1 MALSS
6 SRGVCGGGGSSS
18 SSRHA
23 VSSRGCGRSISTW
36 SKCTNLL
43 LMPRARLVTLWLAFN
58 LALIAQDPSASVDA
72 ATGGGSML
80 GDVNISA
87 ILDSFS
93 VSYDK
98 RVRPNYG
105 GPPVEVGVTMYV
117 LSISSLSEVK
127 MDFTLDFYFRQFWTD
142 PRLAYRKRPGVET
155 LSVGS
160 EFIKNIWVPDTF
172 FVNEKQSYFHI
183 ATTSNEFIRVHHSGS
198 ITRSIRLT
206 ITASCPMNLQYFPM
220 DRQLCHIEIESFGYT
235 MRDIR
240 YKWNEGPNSVGV
252 SSEVSLPQFKVL
264 GHRQRAMEISLTTGN
279 YSRLAC
285 EIQFVRSMGYYLIQ
299 IYIPS
304 GLIVIISWVSFWLNR
319 NATPARVALGVT
331 TVLTMTTLMSS
342 TNAAL
347 PKISYVK
354 SIDVYLGTCF
364 VMVFASLLEY
374 ATVGYMAK
382 RIQMRKQRFMAIQ
395 KIAEQKK
402 QQLDGVQPPPNP
414 NPSAGDHGHGHAHT
428 HSHAHPH
435 APKQTVSNRPIGFSN
450 MQQNVGTRGCSIVGP
465 LFQEVRFKVHD
476 PKAHSKGGTLENTVN
491 GGRGGPPVGPPGPGQ
506 QGGGGG
512 GGGVGGGGGGGGG
525 GAPEGGDAEAAVP
538 SHLLHPGKVKK
549 DINKLLGITPSDIDK
564 YSRIVF
570 PVCFV
575 CFNLMYWI
583 IYLHVSDVVADDLVL
598 LGEEK

>member
-1 MALSS
+1 MDNMKSFHAASWSFALL
-6 SRGVCGGGGSSS
+6 
-18 SSRHA
+18 A
-23 VSSRGCGRSISTW
+23 AT
-36 SKCTNLL
+36 
-43 LMPRARLVTLWLAFN
+43 VTLLPATHRAPF
-58 LALIAQDPSASVDA
+58 AQA

-142 PRLAYRKRPGVET
+142 PRLAFKKQTGVET

-183 ATTSNEFIRVHHSGS
+183 ATTSNEFIRIHHSGS

-240 YKWNEGPNSVGV
+240 YKWNAGQQSVGISNEVELPQFRVLGHRQRHSTIHLSTVGYTMRDIRYKWNEGPNSVGV
-252 SSEVSLPQFKVL
+252 SNEVSLPQFKVL

-382 RIQMRKQRFMAIQ
+382 RIQMRKNRFQ
-395 KIAEQKK
+395 KIAESMKAARENPVPP
-402 QQLDGVQPPPNP
+402 GVP
-414 NPSAGDHGHGHAHT
+414 GDHGD
-428 HSHAHPH
+428 H
-435 APKQTVSNRPIGFSN
+435 APKQTWSRV
-450 MQQNVGTRGCSIVGP
+450 V
-465 LFQEVRFKVHD
+465 QEVRFKVHD
-476 PKAHSKGGTLENTVN
+476 PKAHSKGGTLENTIN
-491 GGRGGPPVGPPGPGQ
+491 GR
-506 QGGGGG
+506 
-512 GGGVGGGGGGGGG
+512 
-525 GAPEGGDAEAAVP
+525 ADEEAAP
-538 SHLLHPGKVKK
+538 APQHLIHPGK
-549 DINKLLGITPSDIDK
+549 DISKLYGITPSDIDK

-583 IYLHVSDVVADDLVL
+583 IYLHISDVVADDLVL
-598 LGEEK
+598 LEEAK

>member
-1 MALSS
+1 MSDSAMDKLIKLTPCTRTPLLTIWLAINMALIVQEQ
-6 SRGVCGGGGSSS
+6 G
-18 SSRHA
+18 HK
-23 VSSRGCGRSISTW
+23 RSTTVQS
-36 SKCTNLL
+36 
-43 LMPRARLVTLWLAFN
+43 
-58 LALIAQDPSASVDA
+58 

-402 QQLDGVQPPPNP
+402 QQLDGVQQQANPNP
-414 NPSAGDHGHGHAHT
+414 NVGGGPGPEHGHGHGHHA
-428 HSHAHPH
+428 HSHGHPH

-450 MQQNVGTRGCSIVGP
+450 IQQNVGTRGCSIVGP

-491 GGRGGPPVGPPGPGQ
+491 GGRGGPQSHGPGPAPGGAGPGGGA
-506 QGGGGG
+506 GGGGG
-512 GGGVGGGGGGGGG
+512 GPPD
-525 GAPEGGDAEAAVP
+525 AGGDPEAAVP
-538 SHLLHPGKVKK
+538 AHLLHPGKVKK

-598 LGEEK
+598 LGEE

>member
-1 MALSS
+1 MTTM
-6 SRGVCGGGGSSS
+6 GSF
-18 SSRHA
+18 HA
-23 VSSRGCGRSISTW
+23 ASGSLV
-36 SKCTNLL
+36 LL
-43 LMPRARLVTLWLAFN
+43 AATAVLLPATHRAPFAY
-58 LALIAQDPSASVDA
+58 A

-117 LSISSLSEVK
+117 LSISSVSEVL

-142 PRLAYRKRPGVET
+142 PRLAFKQRTGVET

-183 ATTSNEFIRVHHSGS
+183 ATTSNEFIRIHHSGS

-252 SSEVSLPQFKVL
+252 SNEVSLPQFKVL

-382 RIQMRKQRFMAIQ
+382 RIQMRKNRFQ
-395 KIAEQKK
+395 KIAESMKAASENP
-402 QQLDGVQPPPNP
+402 GPPRVP
-414 NPSAGDHGHGHAHT
+414 GDHGD
-428 HSHAHPH
+428 H
-435 APKQTVSNRPIGFSN
+435 APKQT
-450 MQQNVGTRGCSIVGP
+450 
-465 LFQEVRFKVHD
+465 VRFKVHD
-476 PKAHSKGGTLENTVN
+476 PKAHSKGGTLENTIN
-491 GGRGGPPVGPPGPGQ
+491 GRADEETA
-506 QGGGGG
+506 
-512 GGGVGGGGGGGGG
+512 
-525 GAPEGGDAEAAVP
+525 GAPQ
-538 SHLLHPGKVKK
+538 HIIHPGK
-549 DINKLLGITPSDIDK
+549 DITKLYGITPSDIDK

-583 IYLHVSDVVADDLVL
+583 IYLHISDVVADDLVL
-598 LGEEK
+598 LEEAK

>member
-1 MALSS
+1 MRSALAS
-6 SRGVCGGGGSSS
+6 
-18 SSRHA
+18 
-23 VSSRGCGRSISTW
+23 W
-36 SKCTNLL
+36 
-43 LMPRARLVTLWLAFN
+43 AF
-58 LALIAQDPSASVDA
+58 LTIAIAATLIAPSTRAPFAQA
-72 ATGGGSML
+72 AAGSGGSML

-117 LSISSLSEVK
+117 LSISSVSEVL

-142 PRLAYRKRPGVET
+142 PRLAFRKQKGVET

-183 ATTSNEFIRVHHSGS
+183 ATTSNEFIRIHHSGS

-240 YKWNEGPNSVGV
+240 YKWNAGPKSVGIAN
-252 SSEVSLPQFKVL
+252 EVQLPQFRVL
-264 GHRQRAMEISLTTGN
+264 GHRQRATEINLSTGN

-382 RIQMRKQRFMAIQ
+382 RIQMRKNRFLAIQ
-395 KIAEQKK
+395 KLAQEQNQKTEPH
-402 QQLDGVQPPPNP
+402 PPG
-414 NPSAGDHGHGHAHT
+414 GD
-428 HSHAHPH
+428 PDH
-435 APKQTVSNRPIGFSN
+435 APKQTRKKGHQVQMRDPSIISSYAATLPPSKAVHQERRQQ
-450 MQQNVGTRGCSIVGP
+450 MQQTRDPTSIYAATLPPPKPVHP
-465 LFQEVRFKVHD
+465 ERRQQMQQTEVRYKVHD
-476 PKAHSKGGTLENTVN
+476 PKAHFKGGKLENTINGKADDELPPLPPHILKPSNNICGITPSGIDMYSRIVFPEVRYKVHDPKAHFKGGTLENTIN
-491 GGRGGPPVGPPGPGQ
+491 GK
-506 QGGGGG
+506 
-512 GGGVGGGGGGGGG
+512 
-525 GAPEGGDAEAAVP
+525 ADEEGG
-538 SHLLHPGKVKK
+538 LLKGKEK
-549 DINKLLGITPSDIDK
+549 DYNHIYGITPSGIDM

-583 IYLHVSDVVADDLVL
+583 IYLHISDVVADDLVFL
-598 LGEEK
+598 EKDK

>member
-1 MALSS
+1 MTTM
-6 SRGVCGGGGSSS
+6 GSF
-18 SSRHA
+18 HA
-23 VSSRGCGRSISTW
+23 VSASFV
-36 SKCTNLL
+36 LL
-43 LMPRARLVTLWLAFN
+43 
-58 LALIAQDPSASVDA
+58 A
-72 ATGGGSML
+72 ATIVLLPVTHRAPFAYAAESGGSML

-93 VSYDK
+93 ISYDK

-142 PRLAYRKRPGVET
+142 PRLAFKKRQGVET

-183 ATTSNEFIRVHHSGS
+183 ATTSNEFIRIHHSGS

-252 SSEVSLPQFKVL
+252 SNEVSLPQFKVL

-382 RIQMRKQRFMAIQ
+382 RIQMRKNRFQ
-395 KIAEQKK
+395 KIAESMKAASENP
-402 QQLDGVQPPPNP
+402 GPPRVP
-414 NPSAGDHGHGHAHT
+414 GDHGD
-428 HSHAHPH
+428 H
-435 APKQTVSNRPIGFSN
+435 APKQT
-450 MQQNVGTRGCSIVGP
+450 
-465 LFQEVRFKVHD
+465 EVRFKVHD
-476 PKAHSKGGTLENTVN
+476 PKAHSKGGTLENTIN
-491 GGRGGPPVGPPGPGQ
+491 GRADEETAS
-506 QGGGGG
+506 
-512 GGGVGGGGGGGGG
+512 
-525 GAPEGGDAEAAVP
+525 APQ
-538 SHLLHPGKVKK
+538 HIIHPGK
-549 DINKLLGITPSDIDK
+549 DITKLYGITPSDIDK

-583 IYLHVSDVVADDLVL
+583 IYLHISDVVADDLVL
-598 LGEEK
+598 LEEAK

>member
-1 MALSS
+1 MSDSRMDKLARMAPLP
-6 SRGVCGGGGSSS
+6 R
-18 SSRHA
+18 
-23 VSSRGCGRSISTW
+23 TP
-36 SKCTNLL
+36 LL
-43 LMPRARLVTLWLAFN
+43 TIWLAIN
-58 LALIAQDPSASVDA
+58 MALIAQETGHKRIHTVQA

-117 LSISSLSEVK
+117 LSISSVSEVL

-402 QQLDGVQPPPNP
+402 QQLDGANQQQANPNP
-414 NPSAGDHGHGHAHT
+414 NANVGGPGGVGVGPGGPVGPGGGGVNVGVGMGMGPEHGHGHGHHA
-428 HSHAHPH
+428 HSHGHPH
-435 APKQTVSNRPIGFSN
+435 APKQT
-450 MQQNVGTRGCSIVGP
+450 
-465 LFQEVRFKVHD
+465 VRFKVHD

-491 GGRGGPPVGPPGPGQ
+491 GGRGGPQSHGPGPGQ
-506 QGGGGG
+506 GGGPP
-512 GGGVGGGGGGGGG
+512 GGGGGGGGG
-525 GAPEGGDAEAAVP
+525 GGPPEGGGDPEAAVP
-538 SHLLHPGKVKK
+538 AHLLHPGKVKKVK

-598 LGEEK
+598 LGEE

>member
-1 MALSS
+1 MGH
-6 SRGVCGGGGSSS
+6 SRVVWP
-18 SSRHA
+18 A
-23 VSSRGCGRSISTW
+23 V
-36 SKCTNLL
+36 L
-43 LMPRARLVTLWLAFN
+43 
-58 LALIAQDPSASVDA
+58 LALALPWASAVGPGESYLDR
-72 ATGGGSML
+72 
-80 GDVNISA
+80 DVNISA

-142 PRLAYRKRPGVET
+142 PRLAFRKRPGVET

-183 ATTSNEFIRVHHSGS
+183 ATTSNEFIRIHHSGS

-240 YKWNEGPNSVGV
+240 YKWNSGVKSVGI
-252 SSEVSLPQFKVL
+252 SNEVELPQFRVL
-264 GHRQRAMEISLTTGN
+264 GHRQRATVINLTTGN

-382 RIQMRKQRFMAIQ
+382 RIQMRKNRFLAIQ

-402 QQLDGVQPPPNP
+402 LNVDGGPD
-414 NPSAGDHGHGHAHT
+414 SD
-428 HSHAHPH
+428 H
-435 APKQTVSNRPIGFSN
+435 APKQT
-450 MQQNVGTRGCSIVGP
+450 
-465 LFQEVRFKVHD
+465 VRFKVHD
-476 PKAHSKGGTLENTVN
+476 PKAHSKGGTLESTVN
-491 GGRGGPPVGPPGPGQ
+491 GGRGG
-506 QGGGGG
+506 GGG
-512 GGGVGGGGGGGGG
+512 
-525 GAPEGGDAEAAVP
+525 PDEEAAAP
-538 SHLLHPGKVKK
+538 IPQHIIHPNK
-549 DINKLLGITPSDIDK
+549 DINKLYGITPSDIDK

-583 IYLHVSDVVADDLVL
+583 IYLHISDVVADDLVL
-598 LGEEK
+598 LEEDK

>member
-1 MALSS
+1 MGH
-6 SRGVCGGGGSSS
+6 SRVVWP
-18 SSRHA
+18 A
-23 VSSRGCGRSISTW
+23 V
-36 SKCTNLL
+36 L
-43 LMPRARLVTLWLAFN
+43 
-58 LALIAQDPSASVDA
+58 LALALKWA
-72 ATGGGSML
+72 AAGTPDKYM

-117 LSISSLSEVK
+117 LSISSVSEVL

-142 PRLAYRKRPGVET
+142 PRLAFRKRPGVEQ

-172 FVNEKQSYFHI
+172 FVNEKQSYFHT
-183 ATTSNEFIRVHHSGS
+183 ATTSNEFIRIRHSGT
-198 ITRSIRLT
+198 ITRSMRLT

-240 YKWNEGPNSVGV
+240 YKWNSGSESIGISDGV
-252 SSEVSLPQFKVL
+252 ELPQFRVL
-264 GHRQRAMEISLTTGN
+264 GHRQRETIAYLSTGN

-382 RIQMRKQRFMAIQ
+382 RIQMRKNRFLAIQ

-402 QQLDGVQPPPNP
+402 LNVDGPD
-414 NPSAGDHGHGHAHT
+414 GD
-428 HSHAHPH
+428 H
-435 APKQTVSNRPIGFSN
+435 APKQT
-450 MQQNVGTRGCSIVGP
+450 
-465 LFQEVRFKVHD
+465 EVRFKVHD
-476 PKAHSKGGTLENTVN
+476 PKAHSKGGTLESTVN
-491 GGRGGPPVGPPGPGQ
+491 GGRGGGGPD
-506 QGGGGG
+506 
-512 GGGVGGGGGGGGG
+512 
-525 GAPEGGDAEAAVP
+525 EEAAAP
-538 SHLLHPGKVKK
+538 IPQHIIHPGK
-549 DINKLLGITPSDIDK
+549 DINKLYGITPSDIDK

-583 IYLHVSDVVADDLVL
+583 IYLHISDVVADDLVL
-598 LGEEK
+598 LGEDK

>member
-1 MALSS
+1 
-6 SRGVCGGGGSSS
+6 
-18 SSRHA
+18 
-23 VSSRGCGRSISTW
+23 
-36 SKCTNLL
+36 
-43 LMPRARLVTLWLAFN
+43 
-58 LALIAQDPSASVDA
+58 
-72 ATGGGSML
+72 ML

-127 MDFTLDFYFRQFWTD
+127 MKMKTNKFTKPNKRVCVYVAGPPVEVGVTMYVLSISSVSEVLMDFTLDFYFRQFWTD

-220 DRQLCHIEIESFGYT
+220 DRQLCHIEIEIGYT

-252 SSEVSLPQFKVL
+252 SNEVSLPQFKVL

-382 RIQMRKQRFMAIQ
+382 RIQMRKQRFMTIQ
-395 KIAEQKK
+395 KMAEQKK
-402 QQLDGVQPPPNP
+402 QQQLDGVQQPPNP
-414 NPSAGDHGHGHAHT
+414 NPNTGVDHGGHGHGHGH
-428 HSHAHPH
+428 HSHGHPH
-435 APKQTVSNRPIGFSN
+435 VPKQTVSNRPIGFQN
-450 MQQNVGTRGCSIVGP
+450 IQQNVGARGCSIVGP

-491 GGRGGPPVGPPGPGQ
+491 GGRGGPPVGPHGPGP

-512 GGGVGGGGGGGGG
+512 GGPPGGGGGGGGG
-525 GAPEGGDAEAAVP
+525 GAPPEGGDAEAAVP
-538 SHLLHPGKVKK
+538 AHLLHPGKVKK

-598 LGEEK
+598 LGEE

>member
-1 MALSS
+1 MSLTIEVPHAKSPSL
-6 SRGVCGGGGSSS
+6 GVL
-18 SSRHA
+18 
-23 VSSRGCGRSISTW
+23 I
-36 SKCTNLL
+36 L
-43 LMPRARLVTLWLAFN
+43 TLN
-58 LALIAQDPSASVDA
+58 LALFLPQTINRTPPYVLAG
-72 ATGGGSML
+72 TGGGSML

-93 VSYDK
+93 VGYDK

-183 ATTSNEFIRVHHSGS
+183 ATTSNEFIRIHHSGS

-264 GHRQRAMEISLTTGN
+264 GHRQRAMEISLTT
-279 YSRLAC
+279 
-285 EIQFVRSMGYYLIQ
+285 
-299 IYIPS
+299 
-304 GLIVIISWVSFWLNR
+304 
-319 NATPARVALGVT
+319 
-331 TVLTMTTLMSS
+331 
-342 TNAAL
+342 
-347 PKISYVK
+347 
-354 SIDVYLGTCF
+354 
-364 VMVFASLLEY
+364 EY

-402 QQLDGVQPPPNP
+402 QQAADANHPPPP
-414 NPSAGDHGHGHAHT
+414 PPVASDHSHGHGHGHSHT
-428 HSHAHPH
+428 HQHT
-435 APKQTVSNRPIGFSN
+435 PKQQMGSRSGT
-450 MQQNVGTRGCSIVGP
+450 MQNVPPNMGSRGCSIVGP

-476 PKAHSKGGTLENTVN
+476 PKAHSKGGTLENTIN
-491 GGRGGPPVGPPGPGQ
+491 GGRGGGQ
-506 QGGGGG
+506 PGGGGG
-512 GGGVGGGGGGGGG
+512 GGPPGGPPGGGGGGPDEESV
-525 GAPEGGDAEAAVP
+525 APQ
-538 SHLLHPGKVKK
+538 HLIHPGK

>member
-1 MALSS
+1 MSLTIEVPHAKSPSL
-6 SRGVCGGGGSSS
+6 GVL
-18 SSRHA
+18 
-23 VSSRGCGRSISTW
+23 I
-36 SKCTNLL
+36 L
-43 LMPRARLVTLWLAFN
+43 TLN
-58 LALIAQDPSASVDA
+58 LALFLPQTINRTPPYVLAG
-72 ATGGGSML
+72 TGGGSML

-93 VSYDK
+93 VGYDK

-183 ATTSNEFIRVHHSGS
+183 ATTSNEFIRIHHSGS

-402 QQLDGVQPPPNP
+402 QQQADANHPPPP
-414 NPSAGDHGHGHAHT
+414 PPVASDHSHGHGHGHSHT
-428 HSHAHPH
+428 HQHT
-435 APKQTVSNRPIGFSN
+435 PKQQMGSRSGT
-450 MQQNVGTRGCSIVGP
+450 MQNVPPNMGSRGCSIVGP

-476 PKAHSKGGTLENTVN
+476 PKAHSKGGTLENTIN
-491 GGRGGPPVGPPGPGQ
+491 GGRGGGQ
-506 QGGGGG
+506 PGGGGG
-512 GGGVGGGGGGGGG
+512 GGPPGGPPGGGGGGPDEESA
-525 GAPEGGDAEAAVP
+525 APQ
-538 SHLLHPGKVKK
+538 HLIHPGK

>member
-1 MALSS
+1 MSDSMLY
-6 SRGVCGGGGSSS
+6 RKFD
-18 SSRHA
+18 
-23 VSSRGCGRSISTW
+23 TF
-36 SKCTNLL
+36 
-43 LMPRARLVTLWLAFN
+43 MPRSRIITLWLAFN
-58 LALIAQDPSASVDA
+58 LAMFLQEPKKQITTVNA
-72 ATGGGSML
+72 ATAGGSML

-252 SSEVSLPQFKVL
+252 SNEVSLPQFKVL

-382 RIQMRKQRFMAIQ
+382 RIQMRKQRFMTIQ
-395 KIAEQKK
+395 KMAEQKK
-402 QQLDGVQPPPNP
+402 QQQLDGVQQPPNP
-414 NPSAGDHGHGHAHT
+414 NPNTGVDHGGHGHGHGH
-428 HSHAHPH
+428 HSHGHPH
-435 APKQTVSNRPIGFSN
+435 VPKQT
-450 MQQNVGTRGCSIVGP
+450 
-465 LFQEVRFKVHD
+465 VRFKVHD

-491 GGRGGPPVGPPGPGQ
+491 GGRGGPPVGPHGPGP

-512 GGGVGGGGGGGGG
+512 GGPPGGGGGGGGG
-525 GAPEGGDAEAAVP
+525 GAPPEGGDAEAAVP
-538 SHLLHPGKVKK
+538 AHLLHPGKVKK

-598 LGEEK
+598 LGEE

>member
-1 MALSS
+1 
-6 SRGVCGGGGSSS
+6 
-18 SSRHA
+18 
-23 VSSRGCGRSISTW
+23 
-36 SKCTNLL
+36 
-43 LMPRARLVTLWLAFN
+43 
-58 LALIAQDPSASVDA
+58 
-72 ATGGGSML
+72 ML

-93 VSYDK
+93 VGYDK

-183 ATTSNEFIRVHHSGS
+183 ATTSNEFIRIHHSGS

-402 QQLDGVQPPPNP
+402 QQAADANHPPPP
-414 NPSAGDHGHGHAHT
+414 PPVASDHSHGHGHGHSHT
-428 HSHAHPH
+428 HQHT
-435 APKQTVSNRPIGFSN
+435 PKQQMGSRSGTMSNVPPN
-450 MQQNVGTRGCSIVGP
+450 MGSRGCSIVGP

-476 PKAHSKGGTLENTVN
+476 PKAHSKGGTLENTIN
-491 GGRGGPPVGPPGPGQ
+491 GGRGGGQPGGGGGGPPGGPP
-506 QGGGGG
+506 GGGGG
-512 GGGVGGGGGGGGG
+512 GGPDEESA
-525 GAPEGGDAEAAVP
+525 APQ
-538 SHLLHPGKVKK
+538 HLIHPGKVGK

-598 LGEEK
+598 LGEDK

>member
-1 MALSS
+1 MMLCP
-6 SRGVCGGGGSSS
+6 GVEDEDAIWRQGN
-18 SSRHA
+18 A
-23 VSSRGCGRSISTW
+23 
-36 SKCTNLL
+36 
-43 LMPRARLVTLWLAFN
+43 
-58 LALIAQDPSASVDA
+58 PSASALRLSPMVLGQHLRDSAIKPIKKIPFEGFINRVLLMWWYRGEDRMQCHAASWSFALLA
-72 ATGGGSML
+72 ATVALLPATHRSPFVYAAAVGGSML

-93 VSYDK
+93 ISYDK

-142 PRLAYRKRPGVET
+142 PRLAFTKRPGVET

-160 EFIKNIWVPDTF
+160 ELIKNIWVPDTF

-183 ATTSNEFIRVHHSGS
+183 ATTSNEFIRIHHSGS

-240 YKWNEGPNSVGV
+240 YKWHDGSKSVSIASEVELPQFRVLGHRQRERTIGLTTVGYTMRDIRYKWNEGPNSVGV
-252 SSEVSLPQFKVL
+252 SNEVSLPQFKVL

-374 ATVGYMAK
+374 ATVGYIAK
-382 RIQMRKQRFMAIQ
+382 RIAMRKSRLQ
-395 KIAEQKK
+395 KIAESVELARKNPVP
-402 QQLDGVQPPPNP
+402 GVP
-414 NPSAGDHGHGHAHT
+414 GDHGD
-428 HSHAHPH
+428 H
-435 APKQTVSNRPIGFSN
+435 APKQT
-450 MQQNVGTRGCSIVGP
+450 
-465 LFQEVRFKVHD
+465 EVRFKVND
-476 PKAHSKGGTLENTVN
+476 PKAHSKGGTLENTIN
-491 GGRGGPPVGPPGPGQ
+491 GRADEEAPPVPQ
-506 QGGGGG
+506 
-512 GGGVGGGGGGGGG
+512 
-525 GAPEGGDAEAAVP
+525 
-538 SHLLHPGKVKK
+538 HFIHPGK
-549 DINKLLGITPSDIDK
+549 DITKLYGTPCITPSDIDK

-583 IYLHVSDVVADDLVL
+583 IYLHISDVVADDLVL
-598 LGEEK
+598 LEEAK

>member
-1 MALSS
+1 MRPHSSALLA
-6 SRGVCGGGGSSS
+6 RGLAC
-18 SSRHA
+18 
-23 VSSRGCGRSISTW
+23 C
-36 SKCTNLL
+36 
-43 LMPRARLVTLWLAFN
+43 LVLGLAF
-58 LALIAQDPSASVDA
+58 LDPKRWAAQAVGA
-72 ATGGGSML
+72 NGGSML

-87 ILDSFS
+87 ILDSLS
-93 VSYDK
+93 VGYDK

-105 GPPVEVGVTMYV
+105 GTPVEVGITMYVLSISSLSEVQMPERSGVIRSRPLFARPPTVATALTLRDHSDVTGPPVEVGVTMYV
-117 LSISSLSEVK
+117 LSISSVSEVL
-127 MDFTLDFYFRQFWTD
+127 MDFTLDFYFRQFWKD
-142 PRLAYRKRPGVET
+142 PRLSFRKRPGVEQ

-160 EFIKNIWVPDTF
+160 DFIKSIWVPDTF

-183 ATTSNEFIRVHHSGS
+183 ATTSNEFIRIHHTGS

-220 DRQLCHIEIESFGYT
+220 DRQLCNIEIESFGYT

-252 SSEVSLPQFKVL
+252 SNEVSLPQFKVL
-264 GHRQRAMEISLTTGN
+264 GHRQRAHEISLTTGN

-382 RIQMRKQRFMAIQ
+382 RIQMRKNRFMAIQ
-395 KIAEQKK
+395 KIAESKK
-402 QQLDGVQPPPNP
+402 VNLDTANPPGPP
-414 NPSAGDHGHGHAHT
+414 GDG
-428 HSHAHPH
+428 
-435 APKQTVSNRPIGFSN
+435 PKQTITF
-450 MQQNVGTRGCSIVGP
+450 GP
-465 LFQEVRFKVHD
+465 REPTECLANPF
-476 PKAHSKGGTLENTVN
+476 
-491 GGRGGPPVGPPGPGQ
+491 
-506 QGGGGG
+506 
-512 GGGVGGGGGGGGG
+512 
-525 GAPEGGDAEAAVP
+525 
-538 SHLLHPGKVKK
+538 
-549 DINKLLGITPSDIDK
+549 
-564 YSRIVF
+564 
-570 PVCFV
+570 
-575 CFNLMYWI
+575 
-583 IYLHVSDVVADDLVL
+583 
-598 LGEEK
+598 

>member
-1 MALSS
+1 MKRLTLISALGITILLHATSVK
-6 SRGVCGGGGSSS
+6 GTGGGG
-18 SSRHA
+18 
-23 VSSRGCGRSISTW
+23 
-36 SKCTNLL
+36 
-43 LMPRARLVTLWLAFN
+43 MF
-58 LALIAQDPSASVDA
+58 
-72 ATGGGSML
+72 

-93 VSYDK
+93 ISYDK

-142 PRLAYRKRPGVET
+142 PRLAYKKRPGVET

-183 ATTSNEFIRVHHSGS
+183 ATTSNEFIRIHYSGS

-382 RIQMRKQRFMAIQ
+382 RIQMRKQRFMTIQ
-395 KIAEQKK
+395 KIASEKK
-402 QQLDGVQPPPNP
+402 LPPECPPVDTHTLTKMNTLGRCQLGR
-414 NPSAGDHGHGHAHT
+414 PS
-428 HSHAHPH
+428 
-435 APKQTVSNRPIGFSN
+435 
-450 MQQNVGTRGCSIVGP
+450 
-465 LFQEVRFKVHD
+465 EVRFKVHD
-476 PKAHSKGGTLENTVN
+476 PKAHSKGAILENTLN
-491 GGRGGPPVGPPGPGQ
+491 GGRNAEEEPPVPPPQ
-506 QGGGGG
+506 
-512 GGGVGGGGGGGGG
+512 
-525 GAPEGGDAEAAVP
+525 
-538 SHLLHPGKVKK
+538 LLQPGK
-549 DINKLLGITPSDIDK
+549 DISKLLGMTPSDIDK

-598 LGEEK
+598 LEEDK

>member
-1 MALSS
+1 MRSPHAISWSVALLAAT
-6 SRGVCGGGGSSS
+6 
-18 SSRHA
+18 A
-23 VSSRGCGRSISTW
+23 V
-36 SKCTNLL
+36 
-43 LMPRARLVTLWLAFN
+43 LMPATHRMPFAH
-58 LALIAQDPSASVDA
+58 A
-72 ATGGGSML
+72 AGGGSML

-142 PRLAYRKRPGVET
+142 PRLAFKKRAGVEI

-172 FVNEKQSYFHI
+172 FVNEKQSYFHV
-183 ATTSNEFIRVHHSGS
+183 ATTSNEFIRIHHTGS

-220 DRQLCHIEIESFGYT
+220 DRQLCNIEIESFGYT

-240 YKWNEGPNSVGV
+240 YKWNSGLQSVGISSEVELPQFRVLGHRQRQTTIHLSTVGYTMRDIRYKWNEGLASVGV
-252 SSEVSLPQFKVL
+252 SNDVSLPQFKVL

-382 RIQMRKQRFMAIQ
+382 RIQMRKNRFA
-395 KIAEQKK
+395 KIAESMKAARENPGPP
-402 QQLDGVQPPPNP
+402 GVP
-414 NPSAGDHGHGHAHT
+414 GDHGD
-428 HSHAHPH
+428 H
-435 APKQTVSNRPIGFSN
+435 APKQT
-450 MQQNVGTRGCSIVGP
+450 
-465 LFQEVRFKVHD
+465 EVRFKVHD
-476 PKAHSKGGTLENTVN
+476 PKAHSKGGTLENTIN
-491 GGRGGPPVGPPGPGQ
+491 GRADEEAPPPPQ
-506 QGGGGG
+506 
-512 GGGVGGGGGGGGG
+512 
-525 GAPEGGDAEAAVP
+525 
-538 SHLLHPGKVKK
+538 HLIHPGK
-549 DINKLLGITPSDIDK
+549 DISKLYAQEEAHSALQTFPKPTKHTILGITPSDIDK

-583 IYLHVSDVVADDLVL
+583 IYLHISDVVADDLVL
-598 LGEEK
+598 LEEAK

>member
-1 MALSS
+1 MSDSAMDKLIKLTPCTRTPLLTIWLAINMALIVQEQ
-6 SRGVCGGGGSSS
+6 GPK
-18 SSRHA
+18 
-23 VSSRGCGRSISTW
+23 RSTTVQS
-36 SKCTNLL
+36 
-43 LMPRARLVTLWLAFN
+43 
-58 LALIAQDPSASVDA
+58 

-402 QQLDGVQPPPNP
+402 QQLDGVQQQANPNP
-414 NPSAGDHGHGHAHT
+414 NVGGGPGPEHGHGHGHHA
-428 HSHAHPH
+428 HSHGHPH

-450 MQQNVGTRGCSIVGP
+450 IQQNVGTRGCSIVGP

-491 GGRGGPPVGPPGPGQ
+491 GGRGGPQSHGPGPAPGGAGPGGGA
-506 QGGGGG
+506 GGGGG
-512 GGGVGGGGGGGGG
+512 GPPD
-525 GAPEGGDAEAAVP
+525 AGGDPEAAVP
-538 SHLLHPGKVKK
+538 AHLLHPGKVKKVK

-598 LGEEK
+598 LGEE

>member
-1 MALSS
+1 MMSIHAASWSFALLAAT
-6 SRGVCGGGGSSS
+6 V
-18 SSRHA
+18 A
-23 VSSRGCGRSISTW
+23 
-36 SKCTNLL
+36 LL
-43 LMPRARLVTLWLAFN
+43 PATHRAPF
-58 LALIAQDPSASVDA
+58 AQA
-72 ATGGGSML
+72 ATGGGNML

-117 LSISSLSEVK
+117 LSISSVSEVL

-142 PRLAYRKRPGVET
+142 PRLAFKQRTGVET

-183 ATTSNEFIRVHHSGS
+183 ATTSNEFIRIHHSGS

-252 SSEVSLPQFKVL
+252 SNEVSLPQFKVL

-382 RIQMRKQRFMAIQ
+382 RIQMRKNRFQ
-395 KIAEQKK
+395 KIAESMKAARENPGPP
-402 QQLDGVQPPPNP
+402 GVP
-414 NPSAGDHGHGHAHT
+414 GDHGD
-428 HSHAHPH
+428 H
-435 APKQTVSNRPIGFSN
+435 APKQT
-450 MQQNVGTRGCSIVGP
+450 
-465 LFQEVRFKVHD
+465 EVRFKVHD
-476 PKAHSKGGTLENTVN
+476 PKAHSKGGTLENTIN
-491 GGRGGPPVGPPGPGQ
+491 GR
-506 QGGGGG
+506 
-512 GGGVGGGGGGGGG
+512 
-525 GAPEGGDAEAAVP
+525 ADEEAAP
-538 SHLLHPGKVKK
+538 APQHLIHPGK
-549 DINKLLGITPSDIDK
+549 DISKLYGITPSDIDK

-583 IYLHVSDVVADDLVL
+583 IYLHISDVVADDLVL
-598 LGEEK
+598 LEEAK

>member
-1 MALSS
+1 MSDSMLY
-6 SRGVCGGGGSSS
+6 RKFD
-18 SSRHA
+18 
-23 VSSRGCGRSISTW
+23 TF
-36 SKCTNLL
+36 
-43 LMPRARLVTLWLAFN
+43 MPRSRIITLWLAFN
-58 LALIAQDPSASVDA
+58 LAMFLQEPKKQITTVNA
-72 ATGGGSML
+72 ATAGGSML

-117 LSISSLSEVK
+117 LSISSVSEVL

-252 SSEVSLPQFKVL
+252 SNEVSLPQFKVL

-382 RIQMRKQRFMAIQ
+382 RIQMRKQRFMTIQ
-395 KIAEQKK
+395 KMAEQKK
-402 QQLDGVQPPPNP
+402 QQQLDGVQQPPNP
-414 NPSAGDHGHGHAHT
+414 NPNTGVDHGGHGHGHGH
-428 HSHAHPH
+428 HSHGHPH
-435 APKQTVSNRPIGFSN
+435 VPKQT
-450 MQQNVGTRGCSIVGP
+450 
-465 LFQEVRFKVHD
+465 VRFKVHD

-491 GGRGGPPVGPPGPGQ
+491 GGRGGPPVGPHGPGP

-512 GGGVGGGGGGGGG
+512 GGPPGGGGGGGGG
-525 GAPEGGDAEAAVP
+525 GAPPEGGDAEAAVP
-538 SHLLHPGKVKK
+538 AHLLHPGKVKK

-598 LGEEK
+598 LGEE

>member
-1 MALSS
+1 MMSIHAASWSFALLAAT
-6 SRGVCGGGGSSS
+6 V
-18 SSRHA
+18 A
-23 VSSRGCGRSISTW
+23 
-36 SKCTNLL
+36 LL
-43 LMPRARLVTLWLAFN
+43 PATHRAPF
-58 LALIAQDPSASVDA
+58 AQA
-72 ATGGGSML
+72 ATGGGNML

-117 LSISSLSEVK
+117 LSISSVSEVL

-142 PRLAYRKRPGVET
+142 PRLAFKQRTGVET

-183 ATTSNEFIRVHHSGS
+183 ATTSNEFIRIHHSGS

-240 YKWNEGPNSVGV
+240 YKWNAGLQSVGI
-252 SSEVSLPQFKVL
+252 SNEVELPQFRVL
-264 GHRQRAMEISLTTGN
+264 GHRQRHSTIHLSTGN

-382 RIQMRKQRFMAIQ
+382 RIQMRKNRFQ
-395 KIAEQKK
+395 KIAESMKAARENPGPP
-402 QQLDGVQPPPNP
+402 GVP
-414 NPSAGDHGHGHAHT
+414 GDHGD
-428 HSHAHPH
+428 H
-435 APKQTVSNRPIGFSN
+435 APKQT
-450 MQQNVGTRGCSIVGP
+450 
-465 LFQEVRFKVHD
+465 EVRFKVHD
-476 PKAHSKGGTLENTVN
+476 PKAHSKGGTLENTIN
-491 GGRGGPPVGPPGPGQ
+491 GR
-506 QGGGGG
+506 
-512 GGGVGGGGGGGGG
+512 
-525 GAPEGGDAEAAVP
+525 ADEEAAP
-538 SHLLHPGKVKK
+538 APQHLIHPGK
-549 DINKLLGITPSDIDK
+549 DISKLYGITPSDIDK

-583 IYLHVSDVVADDLVL
+583 IYLHISDVVADDLVL
-598 LGEEK
+598 LEEAK

>member
-1 MALSS
+1 MRSFHAASWSFALLAATVALLPATHRAPFAQAAS
-6 SRGVCGGGGSSS
+6 GGG
-18 SSRHA
+18 
-23 VSSRGCGRSISTW
+23 
-36 SKCTNLL
+36 NE
-43 LMPRARLVTLWLAFN
+43 P
-58 LALIAQDPSASVDA
+58 A
-72 ATGGGSML
+72 A
-80 GDVNISA
+80 VNISA

-142 PRLAYRKRPGVET
+142 PRLAFTKQQDVET

-183 ATTSNEFIRVHHSGS
+183 ATTSNEFIRIHHSGS

-252 SSEVSLPQFKVL
+252 SNEVSLPQFKVL

-382 RIQMRKQRFMAIQ
+382 RIQMRKNRFQ
-395 KIAEQKK
+395 KIAESMKAARENPGPP
-402 QQLDGVQPPPNP
+402 GVP
-414 NPSAGDHGHGHAHT
+414 GDHGD
-428 HSHAHPH
+428 H
-435 APKQTVSNRPIGFSN
+435 APKQTWSRV
-450 MQQNVGTRGCSIVGP
+450 V
-465 LFQEVRFKVHD
+465 QEVRFKVHD
-476 PKAHSKGGTLENTVN
+476 PKAHSKGGTLENTIN
-491 GGRGGPPVGPPGPGQ
+491 GR
-506 QGGGGG
+506 
-512 GGGVGGGGGGGGG
+512 
-525 GAPEGGDAEAAVP
+525 ADEEAAP
-538 SHLLHPGKVKK
+538 APQHLIHPGK
-549 DINKLLGITPSDIDK
+549 DISKLYGITPSDIDK

-583 IYLHVSDVVADDLVL
+583 IYLHISDVVADDLVL
-598 LGEEK
+598 LEEAK

>member
-1 MALSS
+1 M
-6 SRGVCGGGGSSS
+6 RGVTVLQDAAASWGM
-18 SSRHA
+18 
-23 VSSRGCGRSISTW
+23 V
-36 SKCTNLL
+36 LL
-43 LMPRARLVTLWLAFN
+43 AATATFLRPGPF
-58 LALIAQDPSASVDA
+58 AQA

-93 VSYDK
+93 ASYDK

-105 GPPVEVGVTMYV
+105 GTPVEVGITMYV

-142 PRLAYRKRPGVET
+142 PRLAFRKRPGVET

-183 ATTSNEFIRVHHSGS
+183 ATTSNEFIRIHHSGS

-252 SSEVSLPQFKVL
+252 SNEVSLPQFKVL

-382 RIQMRKQRFMAIQ
+382 RIQMRKNRFLAIQ

-402 QQLDGVQPPPNP
+402 AGLDAAHAPPPGP
-414 NPSAGDHGHGHAHT
+414 PGEGD
-428 HSHAHPH
+428 H
-435 APKQTVSNRPIGFSN
+435 APKQTVSVAN
-450 MQQNVGTRGCSIVGP
+450 QNCSTIPRGHAQPHG
-465 LFQEVRFKVHD
+465 VRFKVHD
-476 PKAHSKGGTLENTVN
+476 PKAHSKGGTLENTIN
-491 GGRGGPPVGPPGPGQ
+491 GR
-506 QGGGGG
+506 
-512 GGGVGGGGGGGGG
+512 
-525 GAPEGGDAEAAVP
+525 ADEEAAQAP
-538 SHLLHPGKVKK
+538 QHLIHPGK
-549 DINKLLGITPSDIDK
+549 DINKLYGITPSDIDK

-570 PVCFV
+570 PVCFI

-583 IYLHVSDVVADDLVL
+583 IYLHISDVVADDLVL
-598 LGEEK
+598 LDEDK

>member
-1 MALSS
+1 MSDSAMDKLIKLTPRTRTPLLTIWLAINMALI
-6 SRGVCGGGGSSS
+6 V
-18 SSRHA
+18 
-23 VSSRGCGRSISTW
+23 
-36 SKCTNLL
+36 
-43 LMPRARLVTLWLAFN
+43 
-58 LALIAQDPSASVDA
+58 Q
-72 ATGGGSML
+72 
-80 GDVNISA
+80 
-87 ILDSFS
+87 
-93 VSYDK
+93 
-98 RVRPNYG
+98 
-105 GPPVEVGVTMYV
+105 E
-117 LSISSLSEVK
+117 
-127 MDFTLDFYFRQFWTD
+127 TD
-142 PRLAYRKRPGVET
+142 PRRSATV
-155 LSVGS
+155 
-160 EFIKNIWVPDTF
+160 
-172 FVNEKQSYFHI
+172 QS
-183 ATTSNEFIRVHHSGS
+183 A
-198 ITRSIRLT
+198 LT

-220 DRQLCHIEIESFGYT
+220 DRQLCHIEIESFGYTMRDIRYFWRDGLSSVGMSSEVELPQFRVLGHRQRATEINLTTVGYT

-402 QQLDGVQPPPNP
+402 QQLDGVQQQANPNP
-414 NPSAGDHGHGHAHT
+414 NVGGGPGPEHGHGHGHHA
-428 HSHAHPH
+428 HSHGHPH
-435 APKQTVSNRPIGFSN
+435 APKQTV
-450 MQQNVGTRGCSIVGP
+450 MGP

-491 GGRGGPPVGPPGPGQ
+491 GGRGGPQSHGPGPAPGGGPGGPP
-506 QGGGGG
+506 
-512 GGGVGGGGGGGGG
+512 GVGGGGGGPPV
-525 GAPEGGDAEAAVP
+525 AGGDPEAAVP
-538 SHLLHPGKVKK
+538 AHLMHPGKVKK

-598 LGEEK
+598 LGEE

>member
-1 MALSS
+1 MRRTLAL
-6 SRGVCGGGGSSS
+6 V
-18 SSRHA
+18 
-23 VSSRGCGRSISTW
+23 
-36 SKCTNLL
+36 
-43 LMPRARLVTLWLAFN
+43 WLAVTTTLLRPADRPIPFV
-58 LALIAQDPSASVDA
+58 LAG
-72 ATGGGSML
+72 TGGGSML

-117 LSISSLSEVK
+117 LSISSVSEVL

-142 PRLAYRKRPGVET
+142 PRLAFRKRPGVET

-183 ATTSNEFIRVHHSGS
+183 ATTSNEFIRIHHSGS

-240 YKWNEGPNSVGV
+240 YIWNAGSKSVGI
-252 SSEVSLPQFKVL
+252 SNEVQLPQFRVL
-264 GHRQRAMEISLTTGN
+264 GHRQRATEINLSTGN

-382 RIQMRKQRFMAIQ
+382 RIQMRKNRFMAIQ
-395 KIAEQKK
+395 KIAEQKQK
-402 QQLDGVQPPPNP
+402 EAAHPPGHP
-414 NPSAGDHGHGHAHT
+414 GHGD
-428 HSHAHPH
+428 PQDH
-435 APKQTVSNRPIGFSN
+435 APKQT
-450 MQQNVGTRGCSIVGP
+450 
-465 LFQEVRFKVHD
+465 VRFKVHD
-476 PKAHSKGGTLENTVN
+476 PKAHFKGGTLENTIN
-491 GGRGGPPVGPPGPGQ
+491 GRADEEVQHP
-506 QGGGGG
+506 
-512 GGGVGGGGGGGGG
+512 
-525 GAPEGGDAEAAVP
+525 APQ
-538 SHLLHPGKVKK
+538 HLIHPGK
-549 DINKLLGITPSDIDK
+549 DINKLYGITPSDIDK

-583 IYLHVSDVVADDLVL
+583 IYLHISDVVADDLVL
-598 LGEEK
+598 LEEDK

>member
-1 MALSS
+1 MGPHGAKPWYRAGPGPWPGCNPILLPIVILMGLLSTTAIVHAG
-6 SRGVCGGGGSSS
+6 RNQGGGSY
-18 SSRHA
+18 
-23 VSSRGCGRSISTW
+23 
-36 SKCTNLL
+36 
-43 LMPRARLVTLWLAFN
+43 
-58 LALIAQDPSASVDA
+58 
-72 ATGGGSML
+72 L
-80 GDVNISA
+80 GDVNVSA

-105 GPPVEVGVTMYV
+105 GDPVVVGVTMYV
-117 LSISSLSEVK
+117 LSISSLNEVR

-142 PRLAYRKRPGVET
+142 PRLAFRKRPQVEM

-160 EFIKNIWVPDTF
+160 EFITNIWVPDTF
-172 FVNEKQSYFHI
+172 FVNEKTSSFHK
-183 ATTSNEFIRVHHSGS
+183 ATTSNEFIRIHHSGS

-252 SSEVSLPQFKVL
+252 SNEVSLPQFKVL

-382 RIQMRKQRFMAIQ
+382 RIQMRKNRFLAIQ

-402 QQLDGVQPPPNP
+402 LNVDGGPD
-414 NPSAGDHGHGHAHT
+414 DHM
-428 HSHAHPH
+428 
-435 APKQTVSNRPIGFSN
+435 PKQT
-450 MQQNVGTRGCSIVGP
+450 
-465 LFQEVRFKVHD
+465 EAVRFKVHD
-476 PKAHSKGGTLENTVN
+476 PKAHSKGGTLESTVN
-491 GGRGGPPVGPPGPGQ
+491 GGRGGREGGPDEEAGGPPIPQ
-506 QGGGGG
+506 
-512 GGGVGGGGGGGGG
+512 
-525 GAPEGGDAEAAVP
+525 
-538 SHLLHPGKVKK
+538 HIMHPNK
-549 DINKLLGITPSDIDK
+549 DINKLYGITPSDIDK

-583 IYLHVSDVVADDLVL
+583 IYLHISDVVADDLVL
-598 LGEEK
+598 LEVDK

>member
-1 MALSS
+1 
-6 SRGVCGGGGSSS
+6 
-18 SSRHA
+18 
-23 VSSRGCGRSISTW
+23 
-36 SKCTNLL
+36 
-43 LMPRARLVTLWLAFN
+43 
-58 LALIAQDPSASVDA
+58 
-72 ATGGGSML
+72 
-80 GDVNISA
+80 
-87 ILDSFS
+87 
-93 VSYDK
+93 
-98 RVRPNYG
+98 
-105 GPPVEVGVTMYV
+105 MYV
-117 LSISSLSEVK
+117 LSISSLSEVQ

-142 PRLAYRKRPGVET
+142 PRLAFRKRQGVET

-183 ATTSNEFIRVHHSGS
+183 ATTSNEFIRIHHSGS

-252 SSEVSLPQFKVL
+252 SNEVSLPQFKVL

-382 RIQMRKQRFMAIQ
+382 RIQMRKNRFLAIQ

-402 QQLDGVQPPPNP
+402 LNVDGPD
-414 NPSAGDHGHGHAHT
+414 GE
-428 HSHAHPH
+428 H
-435 APKQTVSNRPIGFSN
+435 APKQT
-450 MQQNVGTRGCSIVGP
+450 
-465 LFQEVRFKVHD
+465 VRFKVHD
-476 PKAHSKGGTLENTVN
+476 PKAHSKGGTLESTVN
-491 GGRGGPPVGPPGPGQ
+491 GGRGG
-506 QGGGGG
+506 GGG
-512 GGGVGGGGGGGGG
+512 
-525 GAPEGGDAEAAVP
+525 PDEEAAAP
-538 SHLLHPGKVKK
+538 IPQHIIHPGK
-549 DINKLLGITPSDIDK
+549 DINKLYGITPSDIDK

-583 IYLHVSDVVADDLVL
+583 IYLHISDVVADDLVL
-598 LGEEK
+598 LEEDK